1 MYTSESKFET
11 RMAKNNHGKGLA
23 RICLAL
29 LHEEDVLLAIAWREL
44 SSSFGGGNS
53 NEQ

>member
-1 MYTSESKFET
+1 MYTSESKLEWRKIIMGRDWRVF
-11 RMAKNNHGKGLA
+11 
-23 RICLAL
+23 AL
-29 LHEEDVLLAIAWREL
+29 LHGEDVLLAIAWREL